1 MGFYKR
7 YSMKKPMKENSRSTS
22 PASVC
27 SRNVQYCDVL
37 LFCCEVKYLLYTNKK
52 HIKRSLATTILEP
65 ISTIFGLLYQTA

>member
-27 SRNVQYCDVL
+27 SRNVQY

-52 HIKRSLATTILEP
+52 HIKRSLATTILDL